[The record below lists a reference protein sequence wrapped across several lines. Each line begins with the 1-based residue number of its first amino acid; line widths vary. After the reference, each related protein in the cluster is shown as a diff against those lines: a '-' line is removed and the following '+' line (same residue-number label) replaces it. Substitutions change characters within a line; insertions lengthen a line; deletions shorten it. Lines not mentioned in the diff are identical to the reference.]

1 MLYFL
6 RAYPRRETSQ
16 PPTAAY
22 LEKVVKEWETVLDYK
37 AQGKVLEVFC
47 FADGRGAF
55 TVWDVDSR
63 EELDRIITKLP
74 MYPFADWEIIPLWT
88 AEKTLEKAKRAL
100 ESLKTQE

>member
-1 MLYFL
+1 MLFFL
-6 RAYPRRETSQ
+6 RSIPKGDTAQ
-16 PPTAAY
+16 PPSVAY
-22 LEKVVKEWETVLDYK
+22 LEEVVKEWETVLNYK
-37 AQGKVLEVFC
+37 ERGKVLDVFC

-88 AEKTLEKAKRAL
+88 AEETMEKAKQAL
-100 ESLKTQE
+100 ESLKTQQ